1 MSKETIRPLK
11 PHHPQ
16 AFARILGLSALLL
29 VLTGCQI
36 VEKFGGSQSI
46 KAVEPVPDSVMNNIC
61 KDPRPKIC
69 TMRYE
74 PVCAVMVTGRVTTYP
89 SACNAC
95 ADIAVSGWR
104 PEPCEE

>member
-1 MSKETIRPLK
+1 MSKETIPPLK
-11 PHHPQ
+11 PHYPKG
-16 AFARILGLSALLL
+16 FARILGLSVLLL

-36 VEKFGGSQSI
+36 VEEFGESSSV
-46 KAVEPVPDSVMNNIC
+46 KAVEPVADSLPTNMC

>member
-11 PHHPQ
+11 PHHPKGC
-16 AFARILGLSALLL
+16 ARILGLSVLLL

-36 VEKFGGSQSI
+36 VEEFGESSSV
-46 KAVEPVPDSVMNNIC
+46 KAVEPVADSLTTNMC

-104 PEPCEE
+104 PELCEE